1 MEELN
6 AIQTLN
12 PPSKSRLPHLPL
24 LRRSSHLD
32 SASYHTLVRIFSFC
46 LDESF
51 ICSPES
57 REDPRPIFGAEIS
70 DPSFCEKD
78 FAFDRS
84 NGGALLVEL
93 GRGCSGNISPS
104 LHVASSRN
112 LGLDEKLG
120 DEKWGNCEAVK
131 DLMSESSK
139 LHFGVDEGQASG
151 RMVELDHQQGD
162 SGLGVDRV
170 QKGVHGS
177 ILGLAGGLDSKV
189 ADAQPDNTPC
199 LDSDIQ
205 IVETIGKS
213 EERNK
218 DILEAT
224 EVNRTRTEDFELKT
238 FTNSTELLGGKVNGH
253 TESVKDSITYLSTD
267 KLLVVQPQEDMSN
280 STNESVEKHQETLLD
295 SSTNTSVQEQ
305 LHKSL
310 LDSLPHSNSTNEPVE
325 KHQETLLD
333 SSMECL
339 VQDQYHKSLLD
350 SLLDSDSEE
359 VEEGQIP
366 GDFWNS
372 DDFGSLVIHQN
383 NFHQGQKTD
392 KVSDWSG
399 ILNKEGPDC
408 LTKPL
413 GTNSSGKN
421 IFLSA
426 SNLNMDNHYA
436 CVDED
441 NITDDINLDD
451 IHLNV
456 ELKSCHDV
464 PLMDAKKHE
473 VALPTLT
480 LDEENT
486 ICQNAGKVGPKRK
499 RGALTEERKAQ
510 KKKAKR
516 RKRAEKEREQGVK
529 RLKLPPVVKPK
540 AVKLCN
546 FYMIGRCQQGDLCKF
561 SHDATPHTKSQPC
574 KYFACDSCLKGDEC
588 PFDHEL
594 SKYPCHNFKSKGTCH
609 RGDKCKFSHKIVD
622 VEGPS
627 LPDAR
632 KLVSP
637 PTVENLNVG
646 IQNCMNKNHA
656 NVNAS
661 AKTIISSTTHVSSK
675 NLEANLGSAKKPM
688 KLPKGISFIT
698 LGNGLSNITNKLGK
712 SLLPEKSMHNDEN
725 PAKESKEG
733 HKNTDCLTAKPF
745 VKPQNGSS
753 IFLPK
758 KSIAGEVLINGGASS
773 SSATTSMSKAL
784 QNEASEASKILEE
797 FLFGASG

>member
-6 AIQTLN
+6 VVQTLN
-12 PPSKSRLPHLPL
+12 PPAKSCLPHLPL

-32 SASYHTLVRIFSFC
+32 SASYRTLVRIFSFC

-51 ICSPES
+51 ISTPES
-57 REDPRPIFGAEIS
+57 RENPRPIFSAKIS
-70 DPSFCEKD
+70 DPLFCEKD
-78 FAFDRS
+78 FSFDQS
-84 NGGALLVEL
+84 NGGALPVEL
-93 GRGCSGNISPS
+93 GHGCSGNISPS
-104 LHVASSRN
+104 LHVASSHN

-120 DEKWGNCEAVK
+120 NEKWGNCQAVNG
-131 DLMSESSK
+131 LMSESLK
-139 LHFGVDEGQASG
+139 LQSGVDEGQASDT
-151 RMVELDHQQGD
+151 MVELGNQQAD

-170 QKGVHGS
+170 QKGVHSS
-177 ILGLAGGLDSKV
+177 ILGLAGGLHSKV
-189 ADAQPDNTPC
+189 ADAQSDNPPC

-205 IVETIGKS
+205 SVETIGKS

-218 DILEAT
+218 DILEAKG
-224 EVNRTRTEDFELKT
+224 VNRTRTESFELKT
-238 FTNSTELLGGKVNGH
+238 LTNSTELLGGKVNGH
-253 TESVKDSITYLSTD
+253 AESVKDSITYLSSD

-280 STNESVEKHQETLLD
+280 STNESVDKHQETLLD
-295 SSTNTSVQEQ
+295 SSMNTSVQEQ
-305 LHKSL
+305 LHKNI
-310 LDSLPHSNSTNEPVE
+310 LDSLPYSNSTNEPVE

-333 SSMECL
+333 SSIECL
-339 VQDQYHKSLLD
+339 VKEQYHKSLLD

-359 VEEGQIP
+359 VEEGQIA

-372 DDFGSLVIHQN
+372 DEFGSLVTHQN
-383 NFHQGQKTD
+383 NLHEGQKTD
-392 KVSDWSG
+392 KISDWSD
-399 ILNKEGPDC
+399 ILNKEG
-408 LTKPL
+408 
-413 GTNSSGKN
+413 
-421 IFLSA
+421 
-426 SNLNMDNHYA
+426 
-436 CVDED
+436 VDED
-441 NITDDINLDD
+441 NITDDLNLDD

-456 ELKSCHDV
+456 ELKSCHNV

-480 LDEENT
+480 LDEEKT

-510 KKKAKR
+510 KKKSRR

-588 PFDHEL
+588 QFDHEL
-594 SKYPCHNFKSKGTCH
+594 SKYPCHNFQSKGTCY

-622 VEGPS
+622 VEGSS
-627 LPDAR
+627 LPDAK

-637 PTVENLNVG
+637 STEENLNAG
-646 IQNCMNKNHA
+646 IQNCLNKNHA
-656 NVNAS
+656 NVNAP

-675 NLEANLGSAKKPM
+675 NLEVNLGSAKKPM
-688 KLPKGISFIT
+688 KMPKGISFIT
-698 LGNGLSNITNKLGK
+698 LGNGLSNITNKLTN
-712 SLLPEKSMHNDEN
+712 SLLPEKSMRYEEN
-725 PAKESKEG
+725 PAKASKEER
-733 HKNTDCLTAKPF
+733 KNTDCSTAKPF
-745 VKPQNGSS
+745 VKQQNGSS

-758 KSIAGEVLINGGASS
+758 KSIAGDSLISGGTSS

-797 FLFGASG
+797 FLFGATG

>member
-6 AIQTLN
+6 VVQTLN
-12 PPSKSRLPHLPL
+12 PPAKSCLPHLPL
-24 LRRSSHLD
+24 PRRSSHLD
-32 SASYHTLVRIFSFC
+32 SASYRTLVRIFSFC

-51 ICSPES
+51 ISTPES
-57 REDPRPIFGAEIS
+57 RENPRPL
-70 DPSFCEKD
+70 FCEKD
-78 FAFDRS
+78 FSFDQS
-84 NGGALLVEL
+84 NGGALPVEL
-93 GRGCSGNISPS
+93 GHGCSGNISPS
-104 LHVASSRN
+104 LHVASSHN

-120 DEKWGNCEAVK
+120 NEKWGNCEAVNG
-131 DLMSESSK
+131 LMSESLK
-139 LHFGVDEGQASG
+139 LQSGVDEGQASDT
-151 RMVELDHQQGD
+151 MVELGNQQAD

-177 ILGLAGGLDSKV
+177 ILGLAGGLHRKV
-189 ADAQPDNTPC
+189 ADAQSDNPPC

-205 IVETIGKS
+205 SVETIGKS

-218 DILEAT
+218 DILEAKG
-224 EVNRTRTEDFELKT
+224 VNRTRTESFELKT

-253 TESVKDSITYLSTD
+253 AESVKDSITYLSSD

-280 STNESVEKHQETLLD
+280 STNESVDKHQETLLD
-295 SSTNTSVQEQ
+295 SSMNTSVQEQ
-305 LHKSL
+305 LHKNI
-310 LDSLPHSNSTNEPVE
+310 LDSLPYSNSTNEPVE

-333 SSMECL
+333 SSIECL
-339 VQDQYHKSLLD
+339 VKEQYHKSLLD

-359 VEEGQIP
+359 VEEGQIA

-372 DDFGSLVIHQN
+372 DEFGSLVTHQN
-383 NFHQGQKTD
+383 NLHEGQKTD
-392 KVSDWSG
+392 IISDWSD
-399 ILNKEGPDC
+399 ILNKEGLDC
-408 LTKPL
+408 LTKPC
-413 GTNSSGKN
+413 GTDSSGEN
-421 IFLSA
+421 TILSA
-426 SNLNMDNHYA
+426 SNLKMDNHYA
-436 CVDED
+436 GVDED
-441 NITDDINLDD
+441 NITDDLNLDD

-456 ELKSCHDV
+456 ELKSCHNV

-480 LDEENT
+480 LDEEKT

-510 KKKAKR
+510 KKKSRR

-588 PFDHEL
+588 QFDHEL
-594 SKYPCHNFKSKGTCH
+594 SKYPCHNFQSKGTCY

-622 VEGPS
+622 VEGSS
-627 LPDAR
+627 LPDAK

-637 PTVENLNVG
+637 STAENLNVG
-646 IQNCMNKNHA
+646 IQNCLNKNHA
-656 NVNAS
+656 NVNAP

-675 NLEANLGSAKKPM
+675 NLEVHLGSAKKPM
-688 KLPKGISFIT
+688 KMPKGISFIT
-698 LGNGLSNITNKLGK
+698 LGNGLSNITSKLTN
-712 SLLPEKSMHNDEN
+712 SLLPEKSMRNEEN
-725 PAKESKEG
+725 PAKASKEG
-733 HKNTDCLTAKPF
+733 RKNTDCSTAKPF
-745 VKPQNGSS
+745 VKQQNGSS

-758 KSIAGEVLINGGASS
+758 KSIAGDSLISGGTSS

-797 FLFGASG
+797 FLFGATG